1 MTKENVI
8 KEVITKIRTLGMFE
22 EMNDEQIKLFIDEAV
37 HVILS
42 RRFPFGRKE
51 GEVNFPGE
59 FLQNAFVITKYL
71 LFKQGAEGQTFH
83 SENDIGRAYESSYV
97 PESMLD
103 NIIPMVK

>member
-1 MTKENVI
+1 MTKEDVAN
-8 KEVITKIRTLGMFE
+8 EVMFKIRTLGIFE
-22 EMNDEQIKLFIDEAV
+22 EMNDEQIKLFIDEAI

-42 RRFPFGRKE
+42 RRFPFGRTE
-51 GEVNFPGE
+51 MDFPKE

-103 NIIPMVK
+103 NIIPLVK